1 VRRRHAL
8 AALIV
13 SSALAL
19 SACGGDDG
27 GDDGDGGSTTT
38 ELGVEVSG
46 AQGEKPTL
54 TIPDEEPPAELEI
67 EVLDEGDGPEVGEND
82 VVVANYLGQT
92 WVPRP
97 PAADQPME
105 PPAEPPAEGEA
116 PPEGET
122 TEPPAEGETTPPAE
136 GDVGGASTPEGEDT
150 ATDDSGSGES
160 GDAEP
165 YVFDNSYDRGAAA
178 SFSLNQ
184 VIEGWKEG
192 LSGQTVGSR
201 VLLSI
206 PPDQGYGAQE
216 GHDLQNDTLVFVVEI
231 VDSIDPAAS
240 ASGEPVTDLPEGLPT
255 VTDGEEGAAPT
266 IDFAAATPPETSDST
281 VVVTGDGD
289 EVAANLVVNMVQASY
304 PDGADVITTWDE
316 GQAPLTLAAEQLAGI
331 PGLAEALTGAT
342 VGSRVVSRISAAD
355 NAAPDGTEG
364 TPLVLVID
372 VIGSY

>member
-1 VRRRHAL
+1 MRRRQAL

-27 GDDGDGGSTTT
+27 GDGDSTATT
-38 ELGVEVSG
+38 DLGVEVSG

-54 TIPDEEPPAELEI
+54 TIPDEDPPEDLQI
-67 EVLDEGDGPEVGEND
+67 EVIDEGDGDEVGEND

-92 WVPRP
+92 WAPRP
-97 PAADQPME
+97 PASDAPVE
-105 PPAEPPAEGEA
+105 PPADDPAA
-116 PPEGET
+116 SET
-122 TEPPAEGETTPPAE
+122 PAE
-136 GDVGGASTPEGEDT
+136 GDVGGATTPDAEASADPSADAG
-150 ATDDSGSGES
+150 S

-165 YVFDNSYDRGAAA
+165 YVFDNSYDRGSAA

-184 VIEGWKEG
+184 VIDGWKEG
-192 LSGQTVGSR
+192 LAGQTVGSR

-216 GHDLQNDTLVFVVEI
+216 GHDLQNDTLVFVVDI
-231 VDSIDPAAS
+231 VDSIDPTAH
-240 ASGEPVTDLPEGLPT
+240 ASGEAVADLPAGLPT
-255 VTDGEEGAAPT
+255 VTDGEDGTAPT
-266 IDFAAATPPETSDST
+266 LDFASATPPEASDST
-281 VVVTGDGD
+281 LVITGDGD
-289 EVAANLVVNMVQASY
+289 ELGPNLVVNMVQASY

-331 PGLAEALTGAT
+331 PGLAEALTGGT
-342 VGSRVVSRISAAD
+342 VGSRVVSRISATD
-355 NAAPDGTEG
+355 NANADGTEG